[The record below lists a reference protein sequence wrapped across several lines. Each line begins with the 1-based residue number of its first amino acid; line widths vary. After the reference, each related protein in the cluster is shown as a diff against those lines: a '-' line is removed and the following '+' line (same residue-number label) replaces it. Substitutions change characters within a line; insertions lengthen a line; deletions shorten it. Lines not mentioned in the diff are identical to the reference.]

1 MVIEQPEPRH
11 FRPGAIAGGAILLA
25 LGAAMLLDTTGVTDV
40 HTGRLVPPMI
50 LIALGVLIMVDK
62 GAVIYTR
69 PVRDDRGEVRLRVRR
84 RGGAGGGLWLMG
96 IGAWMLVSQ
105 MHLFG
110 LSYATSWPLFII
122 LMGLMIMIRGT
133 R

>member
-1 MVIEQPEPRH
+1 MVIEQPEPRRL
-11 FRPGAIAGGAILLA
+11 RPGAIAGGVILLA

-40 HTGRLVPPMI
+40 QMGRLVPPMI
-50 LIALGVLIMVDK
+50 LITLGVLVMVDK
-62 GAVIYTR
+62 GAVVYTR
-69 PVRDDRGEVRLRVRR
+69 PERDDRGDIRLRLRH

-110 LSYATSWPLFII
+110 LTYATSWPLFII

>member
-1 MVIEQPEPRH
+1 
-11 FRPGAIAGGAILLA
+11 
-25 LGAAMLLDTTGVTDV
+25 
-40 HTGRLVPPMI
+40 
-50 LIALGVLIMVDK
+50 
-62 GAVIYTR
+62 
-69 PVRDDRGEVRLRVRR
+69 
-84 RGGAGGGLWLMG
+84 MG

-110 LSYATSWPLFII
+110 LTYATSWPLFII